1 MTTIDYYVYTDGA
14 CSKNGSI
21 NAIAGIGIFFGI
33 NDPKNISRR
42 IVGKQTNNIAELT
55 AIIETFSIIKPDIL
69 SGKNIGIVTDSEYA
83 IRCCTSYGEKCSKK
97 AWKDDIPNKE
107 LVRAAYE
114 LYKNQHNISLIH
126 IKAHTDNFDIHSIG
140 NAQADRLANEAIGV
154 DISSQTPSR
163 TRIFLKV
170 PFIKK
175 DEVKNLGGLWDASKK
190 KWYIY
195 EDNTNKDEII
205 KLFPRE

>member
-21 NAIAGIGIFFGI
+21 NAAAGIGIFFGI
-33 NDPKNISRR
+33 NDPRNISRR

-69 SGKNIGIVTDSEYA
+69 SDGKNIGIVTDSEYA

-107 LVRAAYE
+107 LVRVAYE
-114 LYKNQHNISLIH
+114 LYKNQPKISFVH
-126 IKAHTDNFDIHSIG
+126 IKAHTDNTDIHSIG
-140 NAQADRLANEAIGV
+140 NAHADRLANEAIGV
-154 DISSQTPSR
+154 DIRLYPS
-163 TRIFLKV
+163 RIFLKV
-170 PFIKK
+170 PFVQK
-175 DEVKNLGGLWDASKK
+175 DEVKKLGGLWDASKK

-195 EDNTNKDEII
+195 EDNSNKDEIL
-205 KLFPRE
+205 KQFPRE

>member
-21 NAIAGIGIFFGI
+21 NAAAGIGIFFGI
-33 NDPKNISRR
+33 NDPRNISRR

-55 AIIETFSIIKPDIL
+55 AIIETFSIL
-69 SGKNIGIVTDSEYA
+69 SDGKNIGIVTDSEYA

-114 LYKNQHNISLIH
+114 LYENKPKISLIH
-126 IKAHTDNFDIHSIG
+126 IKAHTDNTDIHSIG
-140 NAQADRLANEAIGV
+140 NAHADRLANQAIGV
-154 DISSQTPSR
+154 DIRLHPS
-163 TRIFLKV
+163 RIFLKV
-170 PFIKK
+170 PFVQK
-175 DEVKNLGGLWDASKK
+175 DEVKKLGGLWDASKK

-195 EDNTNKDEII
+195 EDNSNKDEIL
-205 KLFPRE
+205 KQFPRE